1 MEDVKI
7 TVEQMETKNVVEPE
21 VVEPEV
27 VEAEVVEAGVVQAE
41 VVEPKAVEPKTAE
54 VKAVEP
60 KEKKVATTV
69 TIKVRAMTRKQVKAM
84 RKAGHDMVFS
94 GQQEGQDNKAI
105 FDMVDWILDNVYGD
119 VPLDDLPYGEL
130 VQLALKTYNKAYGS
144 WEEVKN

>member
-7 TVEQMETKNVVEPE
+7 TVEQMETKN

-94 GQQEGQDNKAI
+94 GHQEGQDNKAM

-119 VPLDDLPYGEL
+119 VQLDDLPYGEL
-130 VQLALKTYNKAYGS
+130 VQLALKTYNRAYGGG
-144 WEEVKN
+144 EEVKN

>member
-21 VVEPEV
+21 VVE
-27 VEAEVVEAGVVQAE
+27 AE

-60 KEKKVATTV
+60 KEKEVATTV
-69 TIKVRAMTRKQVKAM
+69 TIKVRAMTRKQIKAM

-94 GQQEGQDNKAI
+94 GQQEGQDNKAM

>member
-7 TVEQMETKNVVEPE
+7 TVEQMEAKN

-27 VEAEVVEAGVVQAE
+27 VEAEVVEPKPVE
-41 VVEPKAVEPKTAE
+41 PKTVEPKAVEPAE
-54 VKAVEP
+54 
-60 KEKKVATTV
+60 KEVATTV

-94 GQQEGQDNKAI
+94 GQQEGKDNKAM

-130 VQLALKTYNKAYGS
+130 VQLALKTYNKSYGS

>member
-7 TVEQMETKNVVEPE
+7 TVEQMEAKNVVEPE
-21 VVEPEV
+21 VVEA
-27 VEAEVVEAGVVQAE
+27 EA
-41 VVEPKAVEPKTAE
+41 VEPKAVKPKTAE

-60 KEKKVATTV
+60 KAKEVATTV
-69 TIKVRAMTRKQVKAM
+69 TIKVRAMTRKQIKAM

-94 GQQEGQDNKAI
+94 GQQEGQDNKAM

-119 VPLDDLPYGEL
+119 VQLDDLPYGEL

>member
-21 VVEPEV
+21 VVE
-27 VEAEVVEAGVVQAE
+27 AEVVEVGVVQAE

-69 TIKVRAMTRKQVKAM
+69 TIKVRAMTRKQIKAM

-94 GQQEGQDNKAI
+94 GQQEGQDNKAM

>member
-7 TVEQMETKNVVEPE
+7 TVGQMEAKN

-27 VEAEVVEAGVVQAE
+27 VEAEVVEPKPVE
-41 VVEPKAVEPKTAE
+41 PKTVEPKAVEPAE
-54 VKAVEP
+54 
-60 KEKKVATTV
+60 KEVATTV
-69 TIKVRAMTRKQVKAM
+69 TIKVRAMTRKQIKAM

-94 GQQEGQDNKAI
+94 GQQEGQDNKAM

-130 VQLALKTYNKAYGS
+130 VQLALTTYNKAYGAA
-144 WEEVKN
+144 EEVKN